1 MFLLVTW
8 LIPPTMELTDTIS
21 KSNTINESNIENS
34 KKVSN
39 NFMKKDKLNPG
50 KFKMEF

>member
-21 KSNTINESNIENS
+21 KSKNINESNIENS
-34 KKVSN
+34 KNVSKILN
-39 NFMKKDKLNPG
+39 KDELNPR
-50 KFKMEF
+50 KFKVEF